1 MVARFCDE
9 NNTYGEENS
18 SRSSRVSSERFW
30 KCAVKD
36 GQFLGDFG
44 SFIKQKPQ
52 WIQLE
57 ENQKLS
63 KTKVLDV
70 VFKFRMGMEIL
81 IFSKREQPKAKV
93 SGLRKQDIIYKG

>member
-1 MVARFCDE
+1 M
-9 NNTYGEENS
+9 
-18 SRSSRVSSERFW
+18 
-30 KCAVKD
+30 
-36 GQFLGDFG
+36 
-44 SFIKQKPQ
+44 
-52 WIQLE
+52 
-57 ENQKLS
+57 S